1 MPVIEVVVLKLN
13 KALAPKLEEKV
24 TPALMTN
31 LEKAGVQ
38 NKLRGVVVAENGR
51 ELKDEEF
58 TANLFFRE

>member
-31 LEKAGVQ
+31 LEKAGV
-38 NKLRGVVVAENGR
+38 
-51 ELKDEEF
+51 
-58 TANLFFRE
+58 